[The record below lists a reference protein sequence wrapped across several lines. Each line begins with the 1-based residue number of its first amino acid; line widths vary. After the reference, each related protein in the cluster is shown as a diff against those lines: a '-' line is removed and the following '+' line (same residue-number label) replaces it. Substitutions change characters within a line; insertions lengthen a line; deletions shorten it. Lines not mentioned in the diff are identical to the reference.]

1 MNLTINLSESN
12 IAMLE
17 TRARA
22 ARMPTKDY
30 LSLIVGCVLDRQR
43 SQNAQNLANHL
54 NEMATCPRHNA
65 RRNGSGSSSRPQP
78 DSATTRMAT
87 MRIMWNSLYSPP

>member
-54 NEMATCPRHNA
+54 NEMATCLFPDTTPGEMEAALQVALSKIRPRRA
-65 RRNGSGSSSRPQP
+65 WQP
-78 DSATTRMAT
+78 
-87 MRIMWNSLYSPP
+87 